1 MEKRS
6 FNSIKNNI
14 KNRGLLWIP
23 FLFLLVLVIFF
34 EILPALNIFINSF
47 RSETGFTLNNYIA
60 ALTKKYYL
68 LSLKNSILVSL
79 FSALVGL
86 AIGTITALCLRSLK
100 KDNAQK
106 NITIINMTTNFSGVP
121 LAFAYIILLG
131 TNGLFT
137 AILSK
142 KLGINIYDLGF
153 NLFSW
158 TGITLIYVYFQ
169 VPLSIMLMYPAV
181 DAIKNDTKEAA
192 LTLGAS
198 NFVFWRKIGLPV
210 LLPSL
215 LGSFGILFA
224 NALGAYATAY
234 ALVNANN
241 NLLSITIAGLVS
253 GDVTTNPYLA
263 SSLAVLMGL
272 ILILS
277 MAINSRFTKKNR

>member
-1 MEKRS
+1 
-6 FNSIKNNI
+6 
-14 KNRGLLWIP
+14 
-23 FLFLLVLVIFF
+23 
-34 EILPALNIFINSF
+34 
-47 RSETGFTLNNYIA
+47 
-60 ALTKKYYL
+60 
-68 LSLKNSILVSL
+68 
-79 FSALVGL
+79 
-86 AIGTITALCLRSLK
+86 
-100 KDNAQK
+100 
-106 NITIINMTTNFSGVP
+106 VP

-137 AILSK
+137 AFLSK
-142 KLGINIYDLGF
+142 KLGVNIYDLGF

-263 SSLAVLMGL
+263 SSLAVLMGI

-277 MAINSRFTKKNR
+277 MAINSRFTRKSR